1 MPHTP
6 GAEISNLPQGITVGD
21 VYSDIMDYIMKNTR
35 TFFENSTPNGAEIWS
50 RLRETMTI
58 VLTTPYGWD
67 TDEHAVLR
75 NAAVKAGLVDASSAS
90 LIQFVSEGEA
100 SMHFA
105 LTSRTNAWLEENT
118 TFAVMDVGGST
129 VNIGVFECIATD
141 PIQLRE
147 VSAGDSLQVCSSR
160 TQQPSLGALRLLL
173 TLFQAGGV
181 FVNHNLE
188 TMLSSKRGPPFENP
202 AIVKSMVEHF
212 EMDVSHDSIVIS
224 AEAL

>member
-1 MPHTP
+1 MCKILSSLKLNLHPFNMPHTP
-6 GAEISNLPQGITVGD
+6 GAEISNLPQGVTVGD
-21 VYSDIMDYIMKNTR
+21 AYSDMMNYLMKNTQ
-35 TFFENSTPNGAEIWS
+35 TFFENSTPNGAEIWA

-75 NAAVKAGLVDASSAS
+75 KAAVKAGLVEVSSAS

-105 LTSRTNAWLEENT
+105 LTNRTNAWLEENM

-129 VNIGVFECIATD
+129 VNVGVFECITTD

-147 VSAGDSLQVCSSR
+147 VSAGDSFQVRSSR
-160 TQQPSLGALRLLL
+160 TRPPS
-173 TLFQAGGV
+173 F
-181 FVNHNLE
+181 
-188 TMLSSKRGPPFENP
+188 RGY
-202 AIVKSMVEHF
+202 STCY
-212 EMDVSHDSIVIS
+212 
-224 AEAL
+224 